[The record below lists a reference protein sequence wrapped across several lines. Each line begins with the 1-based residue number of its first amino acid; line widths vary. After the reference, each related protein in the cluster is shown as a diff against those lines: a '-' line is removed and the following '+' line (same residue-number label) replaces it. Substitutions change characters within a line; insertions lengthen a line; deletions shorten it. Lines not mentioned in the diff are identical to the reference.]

1 MIKEGKI
8 GAYEAVW
15 LATITI
21 TSKAYFSSPSVIA
34 SLVGTAGW
42 YMTLISALV
51 ALIGFGFIYL
61 LLKRFPDKDIIDI
74 FEVSFGRA
82 AGFILLLVLGLFL
95 LFMSVTRISEFH
107 EIMRV
112 NIFQMSP
119 DWFIVGIAV
128 VSVLVFSLL
137 GFEAIARFAKFVAY
151 FMLAGFLALTLLGL
165 KNYRTENLFPIL
177 GYGIDKTLIN
187 GVMRSSAYGEIIIF
201 AVFARSFQGT
211 KYIKKEG
218 LVSLLLSAGLL
229 SLTILSIT
237 LTFPYYIMQE
247 LVSPVYDMTTLIS
260 YGRFL

>member
-211 KYIKKEG
+211 K
-218 LVSLLLSAGLL
+218 
-229 SLTILSIT
+229 
-237 LTFPYYIMQE
+237 
-247 LVSPVYDMTTLIS
+247 
-260 YGRFL
+260 